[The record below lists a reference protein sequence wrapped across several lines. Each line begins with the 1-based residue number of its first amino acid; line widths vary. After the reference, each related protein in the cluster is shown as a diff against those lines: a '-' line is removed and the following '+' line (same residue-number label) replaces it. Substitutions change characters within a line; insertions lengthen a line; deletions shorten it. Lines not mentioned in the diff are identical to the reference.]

1 MCADTE
7 GNIPAHLA
15 AKWCSREENY
25 GDYKL
30 VMTPLV
36 RAAPESL
43 TVANTSGETAQG
55 YLDKGAKRIAEAK
68 SARFRQSEP
77 ESPRT
82 PTPEY
87 LSGQQWRAT
96 GPRIAT
102 APAARFL

>member
-43 TVANTSGETAQG
+43 TVTNTSGETAQG

-68 SARFRQSEP
+68 AELKKEQDEMAKAEEAKERELDEKDAKRDADEGFVNK
-77 ESPRT
+77 
-82 PTPEY
+82 
-87 LSGQQWRAT
+87 
-96 GPRIAT
+96 
-102 APAARFL
+102 F